1 MEGTH
6 PAIDLDFPKCGPC
19 ERMWA
24 IARYTNKKILGCP
37 YALDTGVAT
46 TSLSIVVEANSSRA
60 YSSDNFYPGTSH
72 GSTQMPC
79 GFVMALH
86 GATIMIAMIAM
97 IALA

>member
-6 PAIDLDFPKCGPC
+6 PAIDLDFPNCGPC
-19 ERMWA
+19 ERVGYRQIWQQK
-24 IARYTNKKILGCP
+24 NLGCP

-72 GSTQMPC
+72 GSSPTKPAPTQMP
-79 GFVMALH
+79 
-86 GATIMIAMIAM
+86 
-97 IALA
+97 